1 MKDLITIGVF
11 AVIYFVVMFGVG
23 MIPILFLVY
32 PILLGIVIGTIIM
45 LFMAKVKKSLG
56 LFVLGILSPLLMFAI
71 SSVLSKQVRMLT

>member
-1 MKDLITIGVF
+1 MKDLITIGIF

-23 MIPILFLVY
+23 MIPILFLLY
-32 PILLGIVIGTIIM
+32 PILLGIVIGTIII

-71 SSVLSKQVRMLT
+71 SSVLSKQVRMLI

>member
-11 AVIYFVVMFGVG
+11 AVIYFAVMFGVG

-45 LFMAKVKKSLG
+45 LFMAKVKKTLG
-56 LFVLGILSPLLMFAI
+56 LFVLGTLSPLLMFAI
-71 SSVLSKQVRMLT
+71 SLVLSK

>member
-1 MKDLITIGVF
+1 MKDLITIGIF
-11 AVIYFVVMFGVG
+11 AVIYFLVIYFLVMFGVG

-32 PILLGIVIGTIIM
+32 PILLGIVIGTIII

-71 SSVLSKQVRMLT
+71 S

>member
-11 AVIYFVVMFGVG
+11 VVIYFVVMFGVG

-45 LFMAKVKKSLG
+45 LFMAKVKKFWG
-56 LFVLGILSPLLMFAI
+56 YLS
-71 SSVLSKQVRMLT
+71 

>member
-1 MKDLITIGVF
+1 MKDLITIGIF
-11 AVIYFVVMFGVG
+11 AVIYFVVIYFLVMFGVG

-45 LFMAKVKKSLG
+45 LFMAKIQKSLG

-71 SSVLSKQVRMLT
+71 S

>member
-1 MKDLITIGVF
+1 MKDLITIGIF

-32 PILLGIVIGTIIM
+32 SILLGIVIGTIIM
-45 LFMAKVKKSLG
+45 LFMAKTQKSLG

-71 SSVLSKQVRMLT
+71 S

>member
-11 AVIYFVVMFGVG
+11 AVIYFAVMFGVG

-56 LFVLGILSPLLMFAI
+56 LFVLGILSPVLMFAI
-71 SSVLSKQVRMLT
+71 S

>member
-1 MKDLITIGVF
+1 MKDLIAIGIF

-23 MIPILFLVY
+23 MIPILFLLY
-32 PILLGIVIGTIIM
+32 PILLGIVIGTIII

-71 SSVLSKQVRMLT
+71 S

>member
-11 AVIYFVVMFGVG
+11 AVIYFAVMFGVG

-56 LFVLGILSPLLMFAI
+56 LFVL
-71 SSVLSKQVRMLT
+71 VRMLT

>member
-1 MKDLITIGVF
+1 MKDLITIGIF

-32 PILLGIVIGTIIM
+32 PILLGIVTGTIII

-71 SSVLSKQVRMLT
+71 S

>member
-1 MKDLITIGVF
+1 MKDLITIGIF

-23 MIPILFLVY
+23 MIPNLFLLY
-32 PILLGIVIGTIIM
+32 PILLGIVIGTIII

-71 SSVLSKQVRMLT
+71 S

>member
-56 LFVLGILSPLLMFAI
+56 LFVLVILSPLLMFAI
-71 SSVLSKQVRMLT
+71 SSVLSK